1 MSSGTPEPRLGE
13 LTMNRPVID
22 DIDPIVLND
31 WHVVSASSRITNV
44 VSQTTLLGQ
53 PIALWREDG
62 QAVAAPDRASAT
74 QYHTID
80 RYGFTWVCL
89 GTPVRDLFALPEYG
103 QPDRREIDC
112 GAIGVRTSGLRMI
125 ENFLDMGHFPYVHT
139 GILGQE
145 PHTEVKDYRVTVDD
159 SNELWATEC
168 MFWQP
173 RAAATAESGLDVDYV
188 YRVVRP
194 YAALLYKT
202 SPSRPE
208 ARDVIALFV
217 QPLTECESRAHLM
230 LLLFDETHDD
240 ADLIAFQQTIFGQ
253 DKPILESQLP
263 ARLPLNPRA
272 ETSARAD
279 ASSTAYRRWLR
290 GMNIRY
296 GTCAAEQDE
305 PVGNWRQA

>member
-1 MSSGTPEPRLGE
+1 MD
-13 LTMNRPVID
+13 N
-22 DIDPIVLND
+22 IDPIVLKD
-31 WHVVSASSRITNV
+31 WYVVSASRRITDV
-44 VSQTTLLGQ
+44 VTRTTLLGH
-53 PIALWREDG
+53 PLAVWREDG
-62 QAVAAPDRASAT
+62 RLAAAPNPASAIR
-74 QYHTID
+74 YHAMD

-89 GTPVRDLFALPEYG
+89 GTPEKELFALPEYG
-103 QPDRREIDC
+103 QPDRRKIDC

-145 PHTEVKDYRVTVDD
+145 PHTEVKDYRVTVDE

-173 RAAATAESGLDVDYV
+173 KAAATAESGLDVDYV
-188 YRVVRP
+188 YRVVQP

-202 SPSRPE
+202 SPARPE
-208 ARDVIALFV
+208 ERDVIALFV

-230 LLLFDETHDD
+230 MLLFDETHSDTE
-240 ADLIAFQQTIFGQ
+240 LIAFQQTIFGQ

-263 ARLPLNPRA
+263 ARLPLDPRA

-279 ASSTAYRRWLR
+279 ASSSAYRRWLR
-290 GMNIRY
+290 AMNVRY
-296 GTCAAEQDE
+296 GTCAVAQEDA
-305 PVGNWRQA
+305 VGSRRQA